1 MQKPIMSSS
10 LNQDCN
16 NNQSNAGS
24 SIAHSATTVST
35 PPIKKT
41 CINGKNR
48 RRPILNR
55 ALTTSNISEKYNVVL
70 DKRLAILEKQLASHD
85 DIIRFQ
91 QEEQKLKLKLLHLD
105 IEYKK
110 NLIKSS
116 FGLDCTKI

>member
-1 MQKPIMSSS
+1 MSSS

-16 NNQSNAGS
+16 NNAGS
-24 SIAHSATTVST
+24 STAHSTTTVST
-35 PPIKKT
+35 PPIQKAST
-41 CINGKNR
+41 NGKNR

-55 ALTTSNISEKYNVVL
+55 ALTTSDISEKYNLIL

-85 DIIRFQ
+85 DITRFQ
-91 QEEQKLKLKLLHLD
+91 QEEQKLKLKLLQLE

-110 NLIKSS
+110 SLIKTN